1 MKKTKSI
8 LMFAAVIA
16 VAVSSQANFIA
27 NGDFEN
33 GTDNW
38 PERGN
43 WGGAT
48 LTFDNGELYMDTNA
62 ENLDNT
68 EDYGANARSDRFS
81 VYQGMQLDYSI
92 DYATWI
98 SETPQA
104 ESYLF
109 RLQFYDE
116 QENWVGDTVLEEIK
130 DHTGFVWNTLSGQTT
145 VGPENAVLA
154 AVELSNGTY
163 NNFNGAVKVDNV
175 SIVPEPASLSLLGFG
190 AAALIR
196 KRSSA

>member
-1 MKKTKSI
+1 MEKVKSI
-8 LMFAAVIA
+8 LMLAAVAAI
-16 VAVSSQANFIA
+16 AVSSHANYIA
-27 NGDFEN
+27 NGDFAN

-62 ENLDNT
+62 ENLENT

-98 SETPQA
+98 SSTPQT
-104 ESYLF
+104 EGYLF

-116 QENWVGDTVLEEIK
+116 QENWIGDTVLEEIT
-130 DHTGFVWNTLSGQTT
+130 DHTGFSWNTLTGQTT
-145 VGPENAVLA
+145 VGLENAALA

-175 SIVPEPASLSLLGFG
+175 SIVPEPASLSLLGLG
-190 AAALIR
+190 AAAMMR
-196 KRSSA
+196 KRRSA